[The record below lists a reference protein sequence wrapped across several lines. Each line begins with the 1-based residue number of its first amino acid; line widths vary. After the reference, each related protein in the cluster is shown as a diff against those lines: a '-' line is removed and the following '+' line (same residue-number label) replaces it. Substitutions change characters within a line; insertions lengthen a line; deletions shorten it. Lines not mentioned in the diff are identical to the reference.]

1 MQTLARTLALSAL
14 LAVTAQADWT
24 LSGYPVQAA
33 DSAAA
38 NKLYGIRTF
47 SNTASAT
54 KVKVDSGR
62 VVFHADYASD
72 STEGNSANVGF
83 VHELRPG
90 DDLLDPTGLTAISF
104 QFKNSVAIT
113 GDLEISI
120 GSSAYSD
127 TMLAVGAVFKYVL
140 RGSTVSTGVSD
151 WKTVELDI
159 KDFYVDGANLDTLP
173 RLESVLKKMT
183 HLRVAPRSSYQDSGT
198 QNGKPCA
205 KCVKPTMPG
214 LDLEIRNIVLKG
226 IVKNPWPNPN
236 GIGCEATK
244 TFELLDNFADGDIEN
259 EFGGYWYAATD
270 SGSASVA
277 MDMADKSKGSSRAKL
292 AITGGADGSAGMAT
306 LTSQLNR
313 TLGTAWHSDAGWAF
327 MGAGFLGD
335 VMRPYEF
342 YVSAFQFQIKVE
354 YASKSVETIRFKV
367 HQFGEADSVAFLA
380 SLPVSELTSPEG
392 RTACIG
398 LDDLRPLRNRLSSNP
413 DFFDL
418 RKIARIVWEVRMA
431 DSSVVSVDTASVR
444 FWIGDVKLMG
454 QRLYGTLDRDA
465 LARGLS
471 VRASNG
477 ILHLY
482 GTQGTPRL
490 DVVSMQGRK
499 MASFAPAPTIALDLP
514 RGTYHLVGMRDG
526 VRVIKTF
533 AVVR

>member
-1 MQTLARTLALSAL
+1 MQNLASTLALSAI
-14 LAVTAQADWT
+14 LATTAQADWI

-47 SNTASAT
+47 SNPASAT
-54 KVKVDSGR
+54 KIKVDSGR

-140 RGSTVSTGVSD
+140 RGSTVATGVSD

-183 HLRVAPRSSYQDSGT
+183 HLRIAPRSSYQDSGT

-226 IVKNPWPNPN
+226 IVKNPWPNPS
-236 GIGCEATK
+236 GIGCVGQREFTM
-244 TFELLDNFADGDIEN
+244 LDDFADGDEEN
-259 EFGGYWYAATD
+259 EVGGWWYTVTD
-270 SGSASVA
+270 SGDASVPK
-277 MDMADKSKGSSRAKL
+277 DMADKSKGSSRAKL
-292 AITGGADGSAGMAT
+292 VVTGSADGSAGMAA
-306 LTSQLNR
+306 LTSQLDR
-313 TLGTAWHSDAGWAF
+313 TLGSAWHPDAGWAYL
-327 MGAGFLGD
+327 GVGFSGGGGLWCANSL
-335 VMRPYEF
+335 
-342 YVSAFQFQIKVE
+342 SAIQFQIKVE
-354 YASKSVETIRFKV
+354 YASKSVEAVRLKV
-367 HQFGEADSVAFLA
+367 FQDREPDSVAFFA
-380 SLPVSELTSPEG
+380 SLPVSELTSQEG

-398 LDDLRPLRNRLSSNP
+398 LDDLRPPKTRPSSSTARFNP
-413 DFFDL
+413 AEMV
-418 RKIARIVWEVRMA
+418 RIAWETKMA
-431 DSSVVSVDTASVR
+431 DASVERADTASAR
-444 FWIGDVKLMG
+444 FWISDV
-454 QRLYGTLDRDA
+454 RLVGFRCDGIRDRGGPT
-465 LARGLS
+465 RGLS

-477 ILHLY
+477 ILHLS
-482 GTQGTPRL
+482 GIQGTPRFE
-490 DVVSMQGRK
+490 VVSMQGRK
-499 MASFAPAPTIALDLP
+499 VASFSPAPTIALDLP

-526 VRVIKTF
+526 VRVVKTF